1 MNTKRN
7 TLILVS
13 TAIALSMA
21 LPASAQSVRL
31 KGNTMASPEL
41 QSATVTQLMERFTPA
56 TQCEKPERIEPK
68 TLAIQPRLNKAKKP
82 IGLAKVKEQWTVNG
96 CGKQRSYQVVYTL
109 DEKKGTHIEI
119 SDTK

>member
-82 IGLAKVKEQWTVNG
+82 IGLAMVKEQWTVNG

-119 SDTK
+119 SDAK

>member
-1 MNTKRN
+1 MNTNRN
-7 TLILVS
+7 TLVLVS
-13 TAIALSMA
+13 AAMALAMA

-56 TQCEKPERIEPK
+56 TRCQRPERIEPK
-68 TLAIQPRLNKAKKP
+68 TLAIQPRLDKAKKP
-82 IGLAKVKEQWTVNG
+82 IGLAKVKEQWTING
-96 CGKQRSYQVVYTL
+96 CGKQRSYQVIYTL

-119 SDTK
+119 VDAK